1 MFYKMIFLCDIKFIL
16 NTMNTWY
23 VEIIQNQKD
32 TSSITIKHVC
42 SRSIKIQSQP
52 ISDLAVFWFELLCRL
67 HDQFVILVNSNVFW
81 ILLFE
86 KMFFKILDPDEMD
99 SQIPTWNFKAHVS
112 YKNNIILFQYGKVFD
127 SLPIEVRKMSL
138 IYHIYII

>member
-1 MFYKMIFLCDIKFIL
+1 MFYKMIFLCDIKFIS

-42 SRSIKIQSQP
+42 SRSIKIHSQP

-67 HDQFVILVNSNVFW
+67 RDQFSFT
-81 ILLFE
+81 
-86 KMFFKILDPDEMD
+86 K
-99 SQIPTWNFKAHVS
+99 
-112 YKNNIILFQYGKVFD
+112 
-127 SLPIEVRKMSL
+127 
-138 IYHIYII
+138 